1 MKSSEYDLDAVRS
14 QIPILCMHIPMNNCS
29 QAPKCS
35 ATHAAADRY
44 LTSWNEAGMDWDAWV
59 GEGYAARAELAVF
72 VGGQASDVSIATPVS
87 QTRLP

>member
-1 MKSSEYDLDAVRS
+1 
-14 QIPILCMHIPMNNCS
+14 
-29 QAPKCS
+29 
-35 ATHAAADRY
+35 
-44 LTSWNEAGMDWDAWV
+44 MDWDAWV